1 MYILLKFKC
10 SAQHDPS
17 CLPQSLSYKEPA
29 EMASL
34 GWTEREEADELGQNN
49 QSKHPLAPPLN
60 CLCLTRT
67 ALWVPH
73 KGGAGFL
80 TPISQMHTPRPMR
93 SLRGGGGLWVSG
105 RLPG

>member
-34 GWTEREEADELGQNN
+34 GWIEREEADELGQNN
-49 QSKHPLAPPLN
+49 QSKRAHASPCSPIELP
-60 CLCLTRT
+60 
-67 ALWVPH
+67 VPN
-73 KGGAGFL
+73 AD
-80 TPISQMHTPRPMR
+80 RPVGP
-93 SLRGGGGLWVSG
+93 S
-105 RLPG
+105 